1 MTITTQMQQPSKD
14 KQLKRS
20 IRVLKNFSGVQ
31 ATSVIVKVFGC
42 HSCVWIDSVLCPHK
56 IKKGEHHSNK
66 VCSQRLR
73 FLQEHW
79 ELSGSQIKYFQREE
93 LIKLKLLSD
102 TMLND
107 WAEGGELHDKFDKI
121 SKNIITLTD
130 KIRRQD
136 EGIKI
141 GGDISVSVTE
151 LKSII
156 DTQAINVVGK
166 DIVKEAELVN
176 DNKQNNRKG
185 RGVSEKEV

>member
-1 MTITTQMQQPSKD
+1 MNKISKEKFLVNKSVD
-14 KQLKRS
+14 RLT
-20 IRVLKNFSGVQ
+20 NFSGVEP
-31 ATSVIVKVFGC
+31 TSVIVRVFGC
-42 HSCVWIDSVLCPHK
+42 HSCVWIATLLCPHQ
-56 IKKGEHHSNK
+56 IKKGEHHSNMI
-66 VCSQRLR
+66 CSQRLK
-73 FLQEHW
+73 FLQENW
-79 ELSGSQIKYFQREE
+79 KLSGSQIKYFQREE
-93 LIKLKLLSD
+93 LVKLKLLSD

-107 WAEGGELHDKFDKI
+107 WADSGELHDKFDKI

-141 GGDISVSVTE
+141 GGEISVSVTQ
-151 LKSII
+151 LKDII